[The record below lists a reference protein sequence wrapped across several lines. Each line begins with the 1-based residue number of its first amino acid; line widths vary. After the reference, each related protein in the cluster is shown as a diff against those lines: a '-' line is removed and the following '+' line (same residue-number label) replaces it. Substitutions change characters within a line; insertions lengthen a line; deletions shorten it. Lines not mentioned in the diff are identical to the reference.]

1 VKLFSLSFQ
10 SVLHFFYLTYTLF
23 IRKRL
28 LRGHSQKAV
37 LFTDSPFGRRMGF
50 RDLISLPRGN
60 VPSSELYILFV
71 SGRRGAEYVRSIGL
85 RGNFYLLYP
94 HVFRKELEKCGG
106 SVQFE
111 FPLMVCGPEVRK
123 MTFQPWHFFAAIAL
137 FWIYKVS
144 MGSFYPADDLLRHVV
159 SYRWGYDYSIPFIET
174 VFHPTFDYYIGFDF
188 LAGLLH
194 RYIGNYSI
202 PFFQLLTFGL
212 TFFGLARI
220 LRYTNPS
227 VELLAFAV
235 LVRLAFGRFVSGRP
249 STLCSGVM
257 LFLLAYDDRLSGPL
271 KTIVGAV
278 FSVFYYFFF
287 LYLIP
292 LVVMDRKYIV
302 SLLTGVAFW
311 VLYSGGHY
319 FCEMYQVISSLK
331 NQNMAVLENMSLI
344 GFFAFNWLFAIPF
357 VLHFKKDIRTSI
369 ILVFFLLS
377 NQIRYIETIVPLML
391 SFFRFTRIKIHM
403 AAAWGISVFLVFPI
417 LGQGYPIFNEIPGH
431 IPPGARVL
439 TEDMKTM
446 YLVLNQN
453 PTIKIAPCYAYGWTE
468 KQIQESIKEILRG
481 NLDCK
486 SNTRLKF
493 DYLIE
498 TSLKGE
504 IPPCLELVFLEKG
517 WRLWRFTP
525 VQ

>member
-1 VKLFSLSFQ
+1 MKLFCLSFQ

-37 LFTDSPFGRRMGF
+37 LFTDSPFGPRMGLQ
-50 RDLISLPRGN
+50 DLTRL
-60 VPSSELYILFV
+60 LYGDVREDEVYIVLV
-71 SGRRGAEYVRSIGL
+71 TRKRGAEYLTGIGL
-85 RGNFYLLYP
+85 KGNFYLLYP
-94 HVFRKELEKCGG
+94 HALRRELEGCCGP
-106 SVQFE
+106 VQFE
-111 FPLMVCGPEVRK
+111 FPLMVCGPEVKK

-137 FWIYKVS
+137 CWVYKVYS
-144 MGSFYPADDLLRHVV
+144 GSFYPADDLLRHVV

-194 RYIGNYSI
+194 RYIGNCSI

-212 TFFGLARI
+212 TLFGLARI
-220 LRYTNPS
+220 LRYTDPA
-227 VELLAFAV
+227 VKLLAFAV

-249 STLCSGVM
+249 STLCSGA
-257 LFLLAYDDRLSGPL
+257 LLILLAYDDRLSGPVKMAAGGL
-271 KTIVGAV
+271 L
-278 FSVFYYFFF
+278 SVFYYLFF

-292 LVVMDRKYIV
+292 LLVMDRKYIV

-319 FCEMYQVISSLK
+319 FCEIYQVISSLK

-344 GFFAFNWLFAIPF
+344 GFFAFNWVFATPF
-357 VLHFKKDIRTSI
+357 VIHFKKDIKASI
-369 ILVFFLLS
+369 ITLFFLLS
-377 NQIRYIETIVPLML
+377 SQTRYIETIVPLML
-391 SFFRFTRIKIHM
+391 GFFRFIRIKVNM
-403 AAAWGISVFLVFPI
+403 AVAWGISVFLLFPI
-417 LGQGYPIFNEIPGH
+417 LGQGYTTLNEIPRH
-431 IPPGARVL
+431 LPAGARVL

-453 PTIKIAPCYAYGWTE
+453 PAIRIAPCYAYGWTE
-468 KQIQESIKEILRG
+468 EQTQESIKKILRG
-481 NLDCK
+481 TLDCE
-486 SNTRLKF
+486 SNTTLKF

-504 IPPCLELVFLEKG
+504 IPPCLELVSLEKG
-517 WRLWRFTP
+517 WRLWKFMVRR
-525 VQ
+525 